1 MEFQLYKFGNLCK
14 KAPNFWKCNPV
25 QKMNNSS
32 EDESAFSAITRIPI
46 APFSAFLNGT
56 LL

>member
-56 LL
+56 LV